1 MATYTSICEFRAVQL
16 DNMHSNEATLIKAYN
31 TVCGFY
37 FHIKNQKSCIAM
49 SSPPAKDHYAAN
61 QCFKHSN
68 RAFVTLNGIT
78 MVSLHLL

>member
-49 SSPPAKDHYAAN
+49 SSPPAKIITQLINALN
-61 QCFKHSN
+61 TLIEHS
-68 RAFVTLNGIT
+68 LP
-78 MVSLHLL
+78 